1 MKKVLLVVGIVLL
14 LLAGTVV
21 VRTVGFGPPAADRH
35 SIRIPFDVDGS
46 VVARHLSQAIQF
58 KTVSQQEPPVR
69 DPLVF
74 EQFIDWLEGTYPLV
88 HRRLTAERF
97 ADYTLLYEWRGRSP
111 DLKPIFLTAHYDVVP
126 VLQGSESDWEHDPF
140 AGTIS
145 DGYVWGRGAIDDK
158 AAVITILEAV
168 ELLLRQGFAPERT
181 VYLSFGHDEERG
193 GYEGAASV
201 TAHLRDK
208 RVRLLWTLDEGSF
221 LIQGMAPGG
230 DAPVA
235 MISVAEKGGV
245 SLELVARAAGGHSSM
260 PPPQTAVGI
269 LAEAIVRLENAPL
282 PGGLDGVSAAMFGGI
297 AHHSSSFMSRMLFAN
312 TWLFGGLLE
321 SVLSQSPAG
330 NAMMRT
336 TTAAT
341 MFSGS
346 EKANV
351 LPIEATATVN
361 FRLHPR
367 DSEDDVVDHAR
378 RVIDDDR
385 IEISRTGVRRE
396 ASAVSS
402 TSAQGYL
409 DIARVTRQVFADA
422 VVVPS
427 LTVGGTDSFHYHEV
441 ADDSYRYHPMI
452 LASTDTTRVHGTNER
467 IAIDNLVHAT
477 GFYAQLIKTSAG
489 SPDDPDRSGHPE

>member
-1 MKKVLLVVGIVLL
+1 
-14 LLAGTVV
+14 
-21 VRTVGFGPPAADRH
+21 
-35 SIRIPFDVDGS
+35 
-46 VVARHLSQAIQF
+46 
-58 KTVSQQEPPVR
+58 
-69 DPLVF
+69 
-74 EQFIDWLEGTYPLV
+74 
-88 HRRLTAERF
+88 
-97 ADYTLLYEWRGRSP
+97 
-111 DLKPIFLTAHYDVVP
+111 
-126 VLQGSESDWEHDPF
+126 
-140 AGTIS
+140 
-145 DGYVWGRGAIDDK
+145 
-158 AAVITILEAV
+158 
-168 ELLLRQGFAPERT
+168 
-181 VYLSFGHDEERG
+181 
-193 GYEGAASV
+193 
-201 TAHLRDK
+201 
-208 RVRLLWTLDEGSF
+208 
-221 LIQGMAPGG
+221 MAPGV

-297 AHHSSSFMSRMLFAN
+297 ARHSSSFMSRMLFAN

-367 DSEDDVVDHAR
+367 DTEDDVLDHAR

-385 IEISRTGVRRE
+385 IEISKTGVRRD